1 MEVEETK
8 IHREEKEMDKISLP
22 QTCFDML
29 SKEVALERVA
39 GLEDLEHLKLANG
52 EDGGSIKIYKGEKI
66 EKVTMV
72 EFKFNQEGVALPQH
86 KNELGLGSQ
95 LFQIIPDFSYKIP
108 IWGIN
113 GNIMKNG
120 DFTFDTDLSFGFDLV
135 MDYEF
140 TMNYL
145 DPFNDVYKKYWN
157 HPDFKRVHLD
167 DTTTWVRSYIS
178 PVFIIVETALDKANT
193 VYDLCSEFIKLWVR
207 IWKEAE
213 RKDETFKEAQKRRVI
228 SQYSG
233 MKGTDR
239 MAMILKKIYG
249 EETFSKFFKAMT

>member
-1 MEVEETK
+1 
-8 IHREEKEMDKISLP
+8 MDRISLP

-29 SKEVALERVA
+29 SKEVALERIT

-52 EDGGSIKIYKGEKI
+52 EDGGSIKIYRGEKI

-72 EFKFNQEGVALPQH
+72 EFKFNREGVPLPH
-86 KNELGLGSQ
+86 LKNELALGSQ
-95 LFQIIPDFSYKIP
+95 LFQIIPDFSYQIP

-113 GNIMKNG
+113 GHIMQNG
-120 DFTFDTDLSFGFDLV
+120 DFGFDTDLSFGFDLV
-135 MDYEF
+135 MDYDF
-140 TMNYL
+140 TMKYL
-145 DPFNDVYKKYWN
+145 DPFNAVYKKYWN

-178 PVFIIVETALDKANT
+178 PAFIMVETTLDKANT

-213 RKDETFKEAQKRRVI
+213 RKDETFKEAQKRRI
-228 SQYSG
+228 HSQYSG
-233 MKGTDR
+233 MQGTDR
-239 MAMILKKIYG
+239 MTMILKKIYG

>member
-1 MEVEETK
+1 
-8 IHREEKEMDKISLP
+8 MDRISLP

-29 SKEVALERVA
+29 SKEVDLERVT

-72 EFKFNQEGVALPQH
+72 ELKFNREGVPFPHL
-86 KNELGLGSQ
+86 KNEPVLGTQ
-95 LFQIIPDFSYKIP
+95 LFQIRPDLSYKIP
-108 IWGIN
+108 IWYIN
-113 GNIMKNG
+113 GHIMKNG
-120 DFTFDTDLSFGFDLV
+120 EFGFDTDFSFGFDLV
-135 MDYEF
+135 MESEF

-145 DPFNDVYKKYWN
+145 EPFNAIYKKYWN

-167 DTTTWVRSYIS
+167 DTTTWVRLYIS
-178 PVFIIVETALDKANT
+178 PVFIMVETTLDKANT

-213 RKDETFKEAQKRRVI
+213 RKDETFKEAQKRRVL

-233 MKGTDR
+233 TKDTDR
-239 MAMILKKIYG
+239 VATILKKIYD
-249 EETFSKFFKAMT
+249 EENFSKFFRAMT